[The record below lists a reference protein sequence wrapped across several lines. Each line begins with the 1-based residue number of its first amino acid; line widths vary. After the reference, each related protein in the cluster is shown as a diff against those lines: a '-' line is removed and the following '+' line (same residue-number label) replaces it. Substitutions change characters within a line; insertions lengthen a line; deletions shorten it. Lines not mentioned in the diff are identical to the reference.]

1 MAIAQGAATVEGLP
15 IGGTAVLTELIDTIE
30 YAFGL
35 GIGMADLPAP
45 AIMWYNEWHRL
56 NPAGGH

>member
-1 MAIAQGAATVEGLP
+1 MEGLP